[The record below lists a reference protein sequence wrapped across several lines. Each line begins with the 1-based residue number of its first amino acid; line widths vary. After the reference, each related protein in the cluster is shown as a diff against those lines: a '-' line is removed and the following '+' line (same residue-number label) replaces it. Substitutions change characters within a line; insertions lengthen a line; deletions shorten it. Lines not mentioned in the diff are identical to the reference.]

1 MSNIRTIADI
11 QQQDQHSVQSIV
23 LRGSQEEVSVTTLAP
38 RPVLN
43 DDLREIA
50 GERLRNG
57 DFRLP
62 IRNNA
67 NGLPAGDVEEM
78 RNLNASLGE
87 ESIRNILESI
97 AENRF
102 NQEVFEDIL
111 SHFSPEFLDRTR
123 NVLSQPYNTL
133 QDFAPILNIMIYAN
147 VGFYDFNASSINLA
161 NLLSDI
167 NPPVEV
173 YENNLENNLEEVVN
187 SIEENVNSAND
198 DAERRNEEYNQER
211 SSIINS
217 MNWRTILRRGGT
229 LLFMGAVSYI
239 GAPYL
244 GPLGSLGMR
253 LLENS
258 GSILPTSSIETDITP
273 RTSGSRITWNDVS
286 GSFWGSWS
294 LLARYM
300 GNRSD

>member
-1 MSNIRTIADI
+1 MSNIRTITDI
-11 QQQDQHSVQSIV
+11 QQQDQHSVQSII
-23 LRGSQEEVSVTTLAP
+23 LRGSQEEVSVTTLDP

-50 GERLRNG
+50 RERLRNG

-67 NGLPAGDVEEM
+67 NGLPVGDVEEM

-102 NQEVFEDIL
+102 NQEVFGDIL

-123 NVLSQPYNTL
+123 NILSQSYSTL

-173 YENNLENNLEEVVN
+173 YENNLEEVVN

-198 DAERRNEEYNQER
+198 GAERRNEE
-211 SSIINS
+211 
-217 MNWRTILRRGGT
+217 
-229 LLFMGAVSYI
+229 
-239 GAPYL
+239 
-244 GPLGSLGMR
+244 
-253 LLENS
+253 
-258 GSILPTSSIETDITP
+258 
-273 RTSGSRITWNDVS
+273 
-286 GSFWGSWS
+286 
-294 LLARYM
+294 
-300 GNRSD
+300 

>member
-1 MSNIRTIADI
+1 MSNIRTITDI

-23 LRGSQEEVSVTTLAP
+23 LRGSQEEVSVTTLDP

-50 GERLRNG
+50 RERLRNG

-67 NGLPAGDVEEM
+67 NGLPVGDVEEM

-102 NQEVFEDIL
+102 NQEVFGDIL

-123 NVLSQPYNTL
+123 NILSQSYITL

-173 YENNLENNLEEVVN
+173 YENNLEEVVN

-198 DAERRNEEYNQER
+198 DDAERRNEEYNQES

-229 LLFMGAVSYI
+229 LLFMGAASYI

-244 GPLGSLGMR
+244 GPLGGLGMR

>member
-1 MSNIRTIADI
+1 MSNIRTITDI

-23 LRGSQEEVSVTTLAP
+23 LRGSQEEVSVTTLDP

-50 GERLRNG
+50 RERLRNG

-67 NGLPAGDVEEM
+67 NGLPVGDVEEM

-102 NQEVFEDIL
+102 NQEVFGDIL

-123 NVLSQPYNTL
+123 NILSQSYITL

-173 YENNLENNLEEVVN
+173 YENNLEEVVN
-187 SIEENVNSAND
+187 SIEENVNSSNDD
-198 DAERRNEEYNQER
+198 DAERRNEEYNQES

-229 LLFMGAVSYI
+229 LLFMGAASYI

-244 GPLGSLGMR
+244 GPLGGLGMR

-273 RTSGSRITWNDVS
+273 RTSGSRIAWNDVS
-286 GSFWGSWS
+286 RSFWGSWS

>member
-11 QQQDQHSVQSIV
+11 QQQDQHSVQSII
-23 LRGSQEEVSVTTLAP
+23 LRGGSQEEVSVQSTILAP
-38 RPVLN
+38 RSVLN

-50 GERLRNG
+50 RERLTNG
-57 DFRLP
+57 DYRLP
-62 IRNNA
+62 IRTNA
-67 NGLPAGDVEEM
+67 NGLPAGDIEEM
-78 RNLNASLGE
+78 RNLNANLGE

-102 NQEVFEDIL
+102 NEEVFGNIF
-111 SHFSPEFLDRTR
+111 SNFSPEFLERTR
-123 NVLSQPYNTL
+123 NILNQSYSNL

-161 NLLSDI
+161 NLLANM
-167 NPPVEV
+167 NPPAEL
-173 YENNLENNLEEVVN
+173 YENNLEEVIN
-187 SIEENVNSAND
+187 SIEENVNDANN
-198 DAERRNEEYNQER
+198 DAERRNEEYNLER
-211 SSIINS
+211 SNIMNS
-217 MNWRTILRRGGT
+217 LNWRTLLRRGGT
-229 LLFMGAVSYI
+229 LLFMGAATYL

-253 LLENS
+253 MLENS
-258 GSILPTSSIETDITP
+258 TNILPTSGIETDITP
-273 RTSGSRITWNDVS
+273 RTPRSRITWNDVS
-286 GSFWGSWS
+286 RSFWGSWS

>member
-1 MSNIRTIADI
+1 MSNIRTITDI

-38 RPVLN
+38 RPVVN
-43 DDLREIA
+43 DELREIA
-50 GERLRNG
+50 RERLING

-62 IRNNA
+62 IRTSA
-67 NGLPAGDVEEM
+67 NGLPVGDVEEM
-78 RNLNASLGE
+78 RNLNASLDE

-102 NQEVFEDIL
+102 NQEVFVDIL
-111 SHFSPEFLDRTR
+111 SHFSPEFLNRTR
-123 NVLSQPYNTL
+123 NILSQSYNTL

-161 NLLSDI
+161 SLLSDI
-167 NPPVEV
+167 NPPVEI
-173 YENNLENNLEEVVN
+173 YENNLRNNLEEVRK

-198 DAERRNEEYNQER
+198 DAERRNEEYNRER

-244 GPLGSLGMR
+244 GPLGGLGMR

-273 RTSGSRITWNDVS
+273 RTSGSRVTWNDVS
-286 GSFWGSWS
+286 RSFWGSWS

>member
-1 MSNIRTIADI
+1 MYLILVFLPLIGSIIAGLFGRKLGPNGSSI
-11 QQQDQHSVQSIV
+11 ITVSCLMITFSISVFAFY
-23 LRGSQEEVSVTTLAP
+23 EVSVTTLAP

-50 GERLRNG
+50 IERLRNG

-62 IRNNA
+62 IRNNV

-78 RNLNASLGE
+78 RNLNASLDE

-102 NQEVFEDIL
+102 NQEVFGDIL

-123 NVLSQPYNTL
+123 NILSQSYNTL

-167 NPPVEV
+167 NPPVEI

-211 SSIINS
+211 SSIIN
-217 MNWRTILRRGGT
+217 
-229 LLFMGAVSYI
+229 
-239 GAPYL
+239 
-244 GPLGSLGMR
+244 
-253 LLENS
+253 
-258 GSILPTSSIETDITP
+258 
-273 RTSGSRITWNDVS
+273 
-286 GSFWGSWS
+286 
-294 LLARYM
+294 
-300 GNRSD
+300 